1 MTSIV
6 HRTNQIEGVRWGRRA
21 TGLALLALCLA
32 TTPVIAQEEDQG
44 ATTEGMQTEVPVEQ
58 PTAVQQPQLRMEGDA
73 IHITLQEAIDIA
85 LQRNLSVVL
94 SRHNVSVAENAVMSN
109 KGIYDLNGQVD
120 LSKSDSKSPAASQLI
135 GADVQQQNQQQWNL
149 QLSQLTPIGGT
160 AGVSWDNTRF
170 ETNSSFAT
178 LNPYYSSSLAF
189 FYSQPLMRG
198 LGRDVTERN
207 LTIARTNR
215 DISMHDFELQVT
227 DVVQQVIDAYWNL
240 VEAQE
245 QLTVAEESLNLA
257 KELHD
262 QNKIRVKVGTL
273 APLELVQSEAGV
285 ATRQEEIIR
294 ARSAVGDAA
303 DQLRLLL
310 NLDQGPAWSASIVP
324 ETDPKTG
331 AVSVDL
337 AQAIQDALTGRPE
350 LLSQALQVENRKVSK
365 IFAENQKKPRLDL
378 QVSYNLNG
386 LGGNALIRDP
396 ATGAIISTIPGGF
409 SDALSQVTA
418 ADYDGW
424 RVGLTL
430 AMPIQNRT
438 AKGNAAIAEEQL
450 ASASTQYDQA
460 KQQVVTEVRTAA
472 RGVET
477 AEEQITSARVSRR
490 LAEKNLDA
498 ERKKY
503 DNGMSTSY
511 QVLQIQNDLA
521 LARSREVSAVVGYRR
536 ALASYYKAT
545 GKLLNESGI
554 DVMAEDNG
562 SE

>member
-6 HRTNQIEGVRWGRRA
+6 HRTNRIEGVRWGRRA
-21 TGLALLALCLA
+21 TGLALVALCLA

-44 ATTEGMQTEVPVEQ
+44 ATTEGMQMEVPVEQ
-58 PTAVQQPQLRMEGDA
+58 PTAVQQPQLRMEGDS

-85 LQRNLSVVL
+85 LQRNLSVVI
-94 SRHNVSVAENAVMSN
+94 SRHNLAASEGSILAN
-109 KGIYDLNGQVD
+109 KGIYDLGGQLD
-120 LSKSDSKSPAASQLI
+120 LTTSDSKSPTASQLV
-135 GADVQQQNQQQWNL
+135 GATVEQQQQKTWNL
-149 QLSQLTPIGGT
+149 AFSQLTPLGGT
-160 AGVSWDNTRF
+160 GGLSWDNFRS
-170 ETNSSFAT
+170 ETNSLDSTF
-178 LNPYYSSSLAF
+178 NPIYSSSLAL
-189 FYSQPLMRG
+189 FYNQPLLRN
-198 LGRDVTERN
+198 LGRRVTERN

-215 DISMHDFELQVT
+215 EISMQDFELQVT

-245 QLTVAEESLNLA
+245 QLKVSEESLKLA
-257 KELHD
+257 EELHA

-285 ATRQEEIIR
+285 ATRKEEIIR

-310 NLDQGPAWSASIVP
+310 NLDQGPAWSASIDP
-324 ETDPKTG
+324 ETDPETA

-337 AQAIQDALTGRPE
+337 PQAIQEALSTRPE
-350 LLSQALQVENRKVSK
+350 LMSQALQVENRKVDK
-365 IFAENQKKPRLDL
+365 IFAENQKKPRVDL
-378 QVSYNLNG
+378 QVSYNVSG
-386 LGGNALIRDP
+386 LGGTQLRRDP
-396 ATGAIISTIPGGF
+396 VTRQIISTIPGGY
-409 SDALSQVTA
+409 SDALSQVTGR
-418 ADYDGW
+418 DFDSW
-424 RVGLTL
+424 RVGVTV

-438 AKGNAAIAEEQL
+438 AKGNAAIADERL
-450 ASASTQYDQA
+450 ASATTQLAQV
-460 KQQVVTEVRTAA
+460 KQQLVTEVRTAA

-477 AEEQITSARVSRR
+477 AEQQITSARVSRR

-536 ALASYYKAT
+536 ALAAYYKAT

-554 DVMAEDNG
+554 DVMAEDNA